1 MTVLHLLALS
11 TVVRAFS
18 PSLSSHAV
26 RGGMASPNLSSFQLS
41 ALLSLELEKPLGLIL
56 EEVEEGAA
64 AGVKVGEVADG
75 GSAFES
81 PSKDQLIGMKIAS
94 VNNVDVSS
102 SVFDDVMGCIIDAPS
117 PVTITFQGEGYEQEQ
132 EEATPMLEI
141 GTAVQIKV
149 IQKGNE
155 DKTIDAKVGD
165 NLRQTLLD
173 NKVELYRG
181 LKKKLGNCGK
191 FTMSL
196 PNQQICMQSNE
207 ELHYKTFQWLLA
219 KPGGGGQCT
228 FCAVDMVDDEGSWQP
243 RSDYENGRIPKFPTA
258 RLACMNN
265 IQGPATIRVE

>member
-155 DKTIDAKVGD
+155 ECIRIQKT
-165 NLRQTLLD
+165 N
-173 NKVELYRG
+173 
-181 LKKKLGNCGK
+181 
-191 FTMSL
+191 
-196 PNQQICMQSNE
+196 
-207 ELHYKTFQWLLA
+207 
-219 KPGGGGQCT
+219 
-228 FCAVDMVDDEGSWQP
+228 
-243 RSDYENGRIPKFPTA
+243 
-258 RLACMNN
+258 
-265 IQGPATIRVE
+265 